1 MLNSLMF
8 SLLLYASFIDEIV
21 FDRLIIS
28 LLGDGATMKTSN
40 TADRIRGT
48 PGESGGTAGESG
60 AFVGTPE
67 K

>member
-1 MLNSLMF
+1 
-8 SLLLYASFIDEIV
+8 
-21 FDRLIIS
+21 
-28 LLGDGATMKTSN
+28 MKTSN
-40 TADRIRGT
+40 TADRIRRA

>member
-1 MLNSLMF
+1 MRF
-8 SLLLYASFIDEIV
+8 FA
-21 FDRLIIS
+21 RLIIS
-28 LLGDGATMKTSN
+28 LLEDGATMKTSN
-40 TADRIRGT
+40 TADRIRRA